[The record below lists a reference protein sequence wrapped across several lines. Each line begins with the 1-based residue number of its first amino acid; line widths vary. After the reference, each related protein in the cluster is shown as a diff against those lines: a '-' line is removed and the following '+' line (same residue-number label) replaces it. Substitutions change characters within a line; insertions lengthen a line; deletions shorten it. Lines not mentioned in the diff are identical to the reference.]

1 MTVDTDHHLSEPS
14 TAVSGLAADVA
25 ADISAALGET
35 VVPGPSCEHVE
46 LTELVPPEGGW
57 VAAAEVP
64 GSGLVA
70 LVLCSEF
77 TDRIEQPGQPWT
89 ELMDRSL
96 ASWAHRH
103 RTVVE
108 ELSPPSNAA
117 NIDGLLPARDG
128 LAIVSAGLFVADRQ
142 VGTAALLVRVPSPS
156 APVATPRPA
165 ELPSADLGAL
175 RPLAGVE
182 MAVTAELGRTQ
193 LSVSELLNLRPGSV
207 IELDRAAG
215 SPVDVLVNGTLIARG
230 EVVVVDEEF
239 GVRLTEVLNRMED

>member
-25 ADISAALGET
+25 ADLSAALGET
-35 VVPGPSCEHVE
+35 VVPGPSADHVE
-46 LTELVPPEGGW
+46 LGELVPAEGGS

-70 LVLCSEF
+70 LVLCSEV
-77 TDRIEQPGQPWT
+77 TERIERPGQPWT
-89 ELMDRSL
+89 EIMDRSL

-108 ELSPPSNAA
+108 KLSPPSSAA
-117 NIDGLLPARDG
+117 SIDGLLPARDG

-142 VGTAALLVRVPSPS
+142 VGTAALLVRVALSPSPS
-156 APVATPRPA
+156 TPEPPA
-165 ELPSADLGAL
+165 ELPPADLGAL
-175 RPLAGVE
+175 RPLAGVA
-182 MAVTAELGRTQ
+182 MAVTAELGRAQ

-239 GVRLTEVLNRMED
+239 GVRLTEVLSRMDG